1 MKKSQFRKGDG
12 EMYEIIW
19 LAALVILLIAEAL
32 TCGLTTIWFAGGAL
46 IALAAALFG
55 ANVWIQLGVF
65 LAVSLLLLIF
75 TRPAALKYMNKSN
88 LKTNVDSL
96 AGEQGVVAERINNLD
111 GTGKVKLNDVF
122 WTARSE
128 DGSIIEQGAVVQIVR
143 VDGVKL
149 IVKMK
154 EEEQWVEEH

>member
-1 MKKSQFRKGDG
+1 
-12 EMYEIIW
+12 MYAIIW

-32 TCGLTTIWFAGGAL
+32 TLGLTTIWFAGGAAA
-46 IALAAALFG
+46 ALAAALLG
-55 ANVWIQLGVF
+55 TNVWVQIGLF
-65 LAVSLLLLIF
+65 LIVSLVLLIF
-75 TRPAALKYMNKSN
+75 TRPVAVRYMNKSA

-96 AGEQGVVAERINNLD
+96 TGEQGVVDEEIDNLK
-111 GTGKVKLNDVF
+111 GTGKVRLNDVF

-128 DGSIIEQGAVVQIVR
+128 NGEVIEKGTVVEILR

-154 EEEQWVEEH
+154 EEEK

>member
-1 MKKSQFRKGDG
+1 
-12 EMYEIIW
+12 MYAIIW

-32 TCGLTTIWFAGGAL
+32 TLGLTTIWFAGGAAA
-46 IALAAALFG
+46 ALAAALLG
-55 ANVWIQLGVF
+55 TNVWIQIVLF
-65 LAVSLLLLIF
+65 LSVSLVLLIF
-75 TRPAALKYMNKSN
+75 TRPVAVRYMNKSA

-96 AGEQGVVAERINNLD
+96 TGEQGVVDEAIDNLK
-111 GTGKVKLNDVF
+111 GTGKVRLNDVF

-128 DGSIIEQGAVVQIVR
+128 NGEVIEKGAVVEILR

-154 EEEQWVEEH
+154 EEET

>member
-1 MKKSQFRKGDG
+1 
-12 EMYEIIW
+12 
-19 LAALVILLIAEAL
+19 
-32 TCGLTTIWFAGGAL
+32 
-46 IALAAALFG
+46 
-55 ANVWIQLGVF
+55 
-65 LAVSLLLLIF
+65 
-75 TRPAALKYMNKSN
+75 MNKSN

-154 EEEQWVEEH
+154 EEEKWVEEH

>member
-1 MKKSQFRKGDG
+1 
-12 EMYEIIW
+12 MYAIIW

-32 TCGLTTIWFAGGAL
+32 TLGLTTIWFAGGAAA
-46 IALAAALFG
+46 ALAAALLG
-55 ANVWIQLGVF
+55 TNVWIQIGLF
-65 LAVSLLLLIF
+65 LSVSLVLLIF
-75 TRPAALKYMNKSN
+75 TRPVAVRYMNKSA

-96 AGEQGVVAERINNLD
+96 TGEQGVVDEAIDNLK
-111 GTGKVKLNDVF
+111 GTGKVRLNDVF

-128 DGSIIEQGAVVQIVR
+128 NGEVIEKGAVVEILR

-154 EEEQWVEEH
+154 EEET

>member
-1 MKKSQFRKGDG
+1 
-12 EMYEIIW
+12 MYAIIW

-32 TCGLTTIWFAGGAL
+32 TLGLTTIWFAGGAAA
-46 IALAAALFG
+46 ALAAALLG
-55 ANVWIQLGVF
+55 TNVWIQIGLF
-65 LAVSLLLLIF
+65 LSVSLVLLIF
-75 TRPAALKYMNKSN
+75 TRPVAVRYMNKSA

-96 AGEQGVVAERINNLD
+96 TGEQGVVDEAIDNLK
-111 GTGKVKLNDVF
+111 GTGKVRLNDVF

-128 DGSIIEQGAVVQIVR
+128 NGEVIEKGVVVEILR

-154 EEEQWVEEH
+154 EEET

>member
-1 MKKSQFRKGDG
+1 M
-12 EMYEIIW
+12 
-19 LAALVILLIAEAL
+19 
-32 TCGLTTIWFAGGAL
+32 
-46 IALAAALFG
+46 
-55 ANVWIQLGVF
+55 
-65 LAVSLLLLIF
+65 
-75 TRPAALKYMNKSN
+75 
-88 LKTNVDSL
+88 
-96 AGEQGVVAERINNLD
+96 VAERINNLD

-154 EEEQWVEEH
+154 EEEKWVEEH

>member
-1 MKKSQFRKGDG
+1 
-12 EMYEIIW
+12 MYAIIW

-32 TCGLTTIWFAGGAL
+32 TLGLTTIWFAGGAAA
-46 IALAAALFG
+46 ALAAALLG
-55 ANVWIQLGVF
+55 TNVWVQIGLF
-65 LAVSLLLLIF
+65 LSVSLVLLIF
-75 TRPAALKYMNKSN
+75 TRPVAVRYMNKSA

-96 AGEQGVVAERINNLD
+96 TGEQGVVDEEIDNLK
-111 GTGKVKLNDVF
+111 GTGKVRLNDVF

-128 DGSIIEQGAVVQIVR
+128 NGEVIEKGTVVEILR

-154 EEEQWVEEH
+154 EEEK